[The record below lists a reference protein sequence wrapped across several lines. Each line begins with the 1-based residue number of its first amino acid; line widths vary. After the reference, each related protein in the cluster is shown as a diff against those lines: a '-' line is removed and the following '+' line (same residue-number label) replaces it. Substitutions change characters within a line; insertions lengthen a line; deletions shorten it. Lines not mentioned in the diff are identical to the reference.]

1 MKVDFQIY
9 WLIISLCQTAG
20 CSSLDVFFHIFFSKF
35 DAVVYWEEV
44 METKNDLIVNLIED
58 LIVNLIEFGYK
69 LS

>member
-1 MKVDFQIY
+1 MYFSIY
-9 WLIISLCQTAG
+9 
-20 CSSLDVFFHIFFSKF
+20 FFSKF